1 MSNATNV
8 ASTCESLFN
17 DVEDL
22 GSGVAAIGQLLRFGQ
37 HEAYPDVLNGIGV
50 VLHHLGKT
58 MSGLNEQFM
67 TGGTYRNIRE
77 LEKKEEDARILQQHQ
92 ADREK
97 AIADLRAILSTATVS
112 ATGPAVDMQVAK
124 G

>member
-1 MSNATNV
+1 MSNTTNV

-58 MSGLNEQFM
+58 MSGLNAQFM
-67 TGGTYRNIRE
+67 DGGVYRNIHE
-77 LEKKEEDARILQQHQ
+77 LEKKEAEALLAQQNQ
-92 ADREK
+92 NEK
-97 AIADLRAILSTATVS
+97 EKNIEALKLLLSTADEQVPIESKISSVS
-112 ATGPAVDMQVAK
+112 A
-124 G
+124 

>member
-1 MSNATNV
+1 MSNTTNV

-58 MSGLNEQFM
+58 MSGLNNQFM
-67 TGGTYRNIRE
+67 DGGAYRNIRE
-77 LEKKEEDARILQQHQ
+77 LEKREEDARILQQNQ
-92 ADREK
+92 ADKEK
-97 AIADLRAILSTATVS
+97 LVADPRAILSTAREQAPIESKVS
-112 ATGPAVDMQVAK
+112 TISH
-124 G
+124 